1 MNSVLTSLKNAH
13 QKRKRYHEKAEKTIA
28 AEKLYMMM
36 LMSLITFLLLIAFF
50 FLTPYIIEDWKPTIY
65 DLMFLPISL
74 ICSVVS
80 YFDYK
85 RNL

>member
-1 MNSVLTSLKNAH
+1 
-13 QKRKRYHEKAEKTIA
+13 
-28 AEKLYMMM
+28 M
-36 LMSLITFLLLIAFF
+36 LVSLITFLLLIAFL
-50 FLTPYIIEDWKPTIY
+50 FLTSYIIEDWKPTIY
-65 DLMFLPISL
+65 HLMFLPISL

>member
-1 MNSVLTSLKNAH
+1 MNSILTSLKNAH
-13 QKRKRYHEKAEKTIA
+13 QKRKRYYEKAAKTIA

-36 LMSLITFLLLIAFF
+36 LVSLITFL

-65 DLMFLPISL
+65 HLMFLPISL